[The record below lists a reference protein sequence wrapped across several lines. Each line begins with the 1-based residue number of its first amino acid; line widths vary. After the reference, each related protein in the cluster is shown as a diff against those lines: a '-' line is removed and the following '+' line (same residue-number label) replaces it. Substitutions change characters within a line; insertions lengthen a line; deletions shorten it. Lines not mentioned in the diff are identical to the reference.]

1 MYLGTAYFCS
11 MMSSENFNTPDIK
24 SNNGASLLLYCT
36 HVSEE
41 LSIPLF
47 ASGISAGF
55 PSPASDF
62 LDASIDLNKELIR
75 HPAATFFGRVSGDS
89 MKDAGI
95 DDGDLLVIDR
105 SIAAG
110 EGMIAVCF
118 LDGEF
123 VMKRLHFTSDAC
135 WLMPANEQYRPLKV
149 NDDNEFVIWGIVK
162 HVIKSF

>member
-1 MYLGTAYFCS
+1 MQL
-11 MMSSENFNTPDIK
+11 
-24 SNNGASLLLYCT
+24 NNEAIRLQTCM
-36 HVSEE
+36 HASEE
-41 LSIPLF
+41 VLIPMF
-47 ASGISAGF
+47 TNGVSAGF

-62 LDASIDLNKELIR
+62 MDAAIDLNKELIR

-105 SIAAG
+105 SIEARD
-110 EGMIAVCF
+110 GMIAVCF

-135 WLMPANEQYRPLKV
+135 WLLPANEQYKPLKV
-149 NDDNEFVIWGIVK
+149 NTDNEFVIWGIVK